1 MHPAWESWPNY
12 CDNDPFWRFSINIRT
27 IETTLVSIAFE
38 GIRFEKAVVLIKRQ
52 ITATWHRCAISVFH
66 GSWNVPVK
74 NTVALN
80 GALTTGSVDKTR
92 GSRTRF
98 NETPERTRCTA
109 VRNTRVI
116 THLML
121 IMPIAGRDC
130 FILVRPIRLT
140 ISDRVW
146 LSTGC
151 ERLTKSS
158 PVPAPVLY
166 NEHACSTASI
176 RETERSGKS
185 NRDLG

>member
-1 MHPAWESWPNY
+1 M
-12 CDNDPFWRFSINIRT
+12 
-27 IETTLVSIAFE
+27 
-38 GIRFEKAVVLIKRQ
+38 
-52 ITATWHRCAISVFH
+52 
-66 GSWNVPVK
+66 PVK
-74 NTVALN
+74 ITVPLN
-80 GALTTGSVDKTR
+80 GALTTDSIDKTR
-92 GSRTRF
+92 GNHQSLRKRVSTKRRSG
-98 NETPERTRCTA
+98 PGALMA

-166 NEHACSTASI
+166 NERACSIHYIGSQNDLESLTATWDNTRCIGLCRLGYIGSHCLNQVCVNPVAL
-176 RETERSGKS
+176 RPYSCNQNWN
-185 NRDLG
+185 NRLRKFYYLNNFNLG

>member
-1 MHPAWESWPNY
+1 MRKLAELLRQRSLLTLLDKYTNDWNDTGVNCIRRHSARKSSRSHKTS
-12 CDNDPFWRFSINIRT
+12 DNGN
-27 IETTLVSIAFE
+27 L
-38 GIRFEKAVVLIKRQ
+38 
-52 ITATWHRCAISVFH
+52 WHRCAISVFH

-92 GSRTRF
+92 DSRTRF